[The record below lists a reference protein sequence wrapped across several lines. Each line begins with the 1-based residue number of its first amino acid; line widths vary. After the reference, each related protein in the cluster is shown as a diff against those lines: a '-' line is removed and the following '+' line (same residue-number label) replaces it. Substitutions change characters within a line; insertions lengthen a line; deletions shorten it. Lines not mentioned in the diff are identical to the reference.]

1 MTEAKKTESSLQ
13 EKTLALSGD
22 MAYLEQSGKKMKGFV
37 EMTKKYLSQ
46 DLLSW
51 IQLSL
56 HAIPRPI
63 KVIDSDCTSMSHK
76 HLFQVKGATRAR
88 QCNPRLKKKRVDL

>member
-46 DLLSW
+46 DLLS
-51 IQLSL
+51 
-56 HAIPRPI
+56 
-63 KVIDSDCTSMSHK
+63 
-76 HLFQVKGATRAR
+76 
-88 QCNPRLKKKRVDL
+88 